1 MTDTATLTSPSYLRR
16 IYDWTIRSADTPR
29 AAWVVNMISFAE
41 SSFFPL
47 PPDLMLIPMILA
59 NRAKAWWLAFTCTV
73 SSVLGGLLGYAIGYF
88 LFETAGEWIIQT
100 YHLENAFDRFQ
111 SDFQAW
117 GFWII
122 AAKGLTPIPFKLV
135 TIASGVAG
143 LNLTQFVLAS
153 IIARSFRFFLLA
165 GLLWFFGDWARTFI
179 ERYLSWVLGSM
190 LVLLIAGFLVVKILA
205 GSS

>member
-1 MTDTATLTSPSYLRR
+1 MTNTAIVAPDSWLRR
-16 IYDWTIRSADTPR
+16 LYNWTLQMADTPK
-29 AAWVVNMISFAE
+29 AVWIVNLVSFAE

-59 NRAKAWWLAFTCTV
+59 DRAKAWWLAFLCTV
-73 SSVLGGLLGYAIGYF
+73 SSVIGGLVGYAIGYF

-100 YHLENAFDRFQ
+100 YQLQASFARFQ
-111 SDFQAW
+111 TEFQAW
-117 GFWII
+117 GFWLIVL
-122 AAKGLTPIPFKLV
+122 KGLTPIPFKLV

-143 LNLTQFVLAS
+143 LNLSQFVLAS

-179 ERYLSWVLGSM
+179 ERYLPWVLGAVLVS
-190 LVLLIAGFLVVKILA
+190 LVLGFAAVKFLA
-205 GSS
+205 G

>member
-1 MTDTATLTSPSYLRR
+1 MTQTVAIASPSSLRR
-16 IYDWTIRSADTPR
+16 IYDWTIRSASTPK
-29 AAWVVNMISFAE
+29 AVWTVTLVSFAE

-59 NRAKAWWLAFTCTV
+59 DRAKAWWLAFICTI
-73 SSVLGGLLGYAIGYF
+73 SSVLGGLAGYAIGYF

-100 YHLENAFDRFQ
+100 YHLENAFGRFQ
-111 SDFQAW
+111 TDFQAW

-122 AAKGLTPIPFKLV
+122 VLKGLTPIPFKLV

-153 IIARSFRFFLLA
+153 LIARSFRFFLLA

-179 ERYLSWVLGSM
+179 ERYLPYVLGGM
-190 LVLLIAGFLVVKILA
+190 LALLIAGFLAVKILA
-205 GSS
+205 G